1 MTQDIHAPA
10 PPRSSAPT
18 QARSRILIADD
29 QKDVLEALKLVLRGE
44 GFEVDTAMSP
54 GAILAAIE
62 KQDYD
67 AVLMDMNYTRDTT
80 GGIEGLDLISRLR
93 AMDGFLPILV
103 MTAWGSVDGAVEAMR
118 RGARDY
124 IEKPWDNGRLLSTL
138 RTQVELGRA
147 LKAGQKLADQNRL
160 LQREGFPEIIA
171 ASAAMRP
178 VLDLMDKV
186 GPSDANVLVT
196 GEHGTGKEL
205 VAEWIHASSPRA
217 PKPMIA
223 VNMGGLSEGLFESE
237 MFGHVKG
244 AFTDARSERLG
255 RIELADGGTLFL
267 DEIANVPMAQQAKL
281 LRVLQTGVVE
291 RVGSSKGRQVNVRVL
306 AATNADLRTEVAAG
320 RFREDLLFRINTIE
334 LHLPALRE
342 RREDVPPLANHFLR
356 RHAARYRKPLTGFD
370 ADALQ
375 QLVSHN
381 WPGNVRELDH
391 SIERAVLL
399 ATGSVVRAGDL
410 ALRAAGSGAAAAPG
424 RLEEMTLEDV
434 EKVLIQKAIERS
446 GGNVTQAAQALGLS
460 RSAMYRRLQQYG
472 L

>member
-1 MTQDIHAPA
+1 MM
-10 PPRSSAPT
+10 SNSAP
-18 QARSRILIADD
+18 RLLVADD
-29 QKDVLEALKLVLRGE
+29 QKDVLEALKLVLKGAGYE
-44 GFEVDTAMSP
+44 ADTAMSP
-54 GAILAAIE
+54 GAILSAVE
-62 KQDYD
+62 KADYD

-93 AMDGFLPILV
+93 GMDGFLPIVV

-124 IEKPWDNGRLLSTL
+124 IEKPWDNGRLLNTL
-138 RTQVELGRA
+138 RTQIELGRA
-147 LKAGQKLADQNRL
+147 LRAGQRLADQNRL

-171 ASAAMRP
+171 SSAAMRP
-178 VLDLMDKV
+178 VLDLMERV
-186 GPSDANVLVT
+186 GPSDANVLIT

-205 VAEWIHASSPRA
+205 VAEWLHASSSRA
-217 PKPMIA
+217 ARPMIA
-223 VNMGGLSEGLFESE
+223 VNMGGLSEGVFESE
-237 MFGHVKG
+237 MFGHVRG
-244 AFTDARSERLG
+244 AFTDARTERMG

-291 RVGSSKGRQVNVRVL
+291 RVGSSKGRRVEVRVL
-306 AATNADLRTEVAAG
+306 AATNADLREEVDAG

-334 LHLPALRE
+334 IHLPALRE
-342 RREDVPPLANHFLR
+342 RREDIALLANHFLR
-356 RHAARYRKPLTGFD
+356 RHATRYRKTLDGFD
-370 ADALQ
+370 AEALQ
-375 QLVSHN
+375 VLLAHG

-391 SIERAVLL
+391 AVERAVLL
-399 ATGSVVRAGDL
+399 ALAGQVRAGDL
-410 ALRAAGSGAAAAPG
+410 ALRAGGGSAAT

-434 EKVLIQKAIERS
+434 ERALIQKAIERA
-446 GGNVTQAAQALGLS
+446 GGNVTQAARALGLS